1 MQRAYERGTDDLMD
15 AVENLQPED
24 VDPSLVDGYY
34 VFYEREVPF
43 ELRVSEAADMPQEVG
58 ALEAIRVK
66 ILLKGEQQQ
75 PDALRVELT
84 SETNLFFHYVHEL
97 TEASFHDLQ
106 EGQKLMVEFAEYSSV
121 LLRMLNNCIK
131 EPHTHLAVFIMHDS
145 GEARLDFIQNM
156 EYKFVELLSCK
167 FANSSEEEVRS
178 QITYRY
184 NVLKSRL
191 ALMQARLA
199 DVNALV
205 KIKNPSLLLQLQ
217 RTPARSP
224 YEGKRILG

>member
-1 MQRAYERGTDDLMD
+1 MAYERGTEELLD
-15 AVENLQPED
+15 AVENLQPEQM
-24 VDPSLVDGYY
+24 DPSLVNGYY
-34 VFYEREVPF
+34 IFYEREVPF

-66 ILLKGEQQQ
+66 ILLKGDQQQ

-156 EYKFVELLSCK
+156 EYKFVELLSCR
-167 FANSSEEEVRS
+167 FSNSSEEEIRD
-178 QITYRY
+178 QITFRY
-184 NVLKSRL
+184 NTIKSRL

-217 RTPARSP
+217 RTPA
-224 YEGKRILG
+224 KRILG

>member
-1 MQRAYERGTDDLMD
+1 MAYERGTEDLME
-15 AVENLQPED
+15 AVENLQPEE

-43 ELRVSEAADMPQEVG
+43 ELRVSEAAEMPQEVG
-58 ALEAIRVK
+58 ALEAIRAK
-66 ILLKGEQQQ
+66 ILLKGEQHQ

-156 EYKFVELLSCK
+156 EYKFVELLSCR
-167 FANSSEEEVRS
+167 FANSSEEEIRS

-184 NVLKSRL
+184 NVIKSRL

-224 YEGKRILG
+224 YTKRILG

>member
-184 NVLKSRL
+184 NVVKSRL

-224 YEGKRILG
+224 PVAEA

>member
-1 MQRAYERGTDDLMD
+1 MAYERGTEDLME
-15 AVENLQPED
+15 AVENLQPEE

-43 ELRVSEAADMPQEVG
+43 ELRVSEAAEMPQEVG

-66 ILLKGEQQQ
+66 ILLKGEQHQ

-156 EYKFVELLSCK
+156 EYKFVELLSCN
-167 FANSSEEEVRS
+167 FIASPEDVIRS
-178 QITYRY
+178 HICFRY
-184 NVLKSRL
+184 NTLKSRL
-191 ALMQARLA
+191 ALVQARLQ
-199 DVNALV
+199 DIESLIKV
-205 KIKNPSLLLQLQ
+205 KNPSLLLQLSKAPPS
-217 RTPARSP
+217 RH
-224 YEGKRILG
+224 GVK